1 MLMKRNLH
9 VLLAVLGMNLLVGC
23 VSTNNTTA
31 LLIEPA
37 LPEQKA
43 EINIARLNEI
53 LTTVKLTQEQKARF
67 HYERG
72 VSYDKVGLRLLA
84 RYDFQQALK
93 LEPTLADAYN
103 FLGIYYTQEGN
114 FNNAYEAFDAVLE
127 LAPNYDYAHLN
138 RGISLYYGGRN
149 DLAFTDLKTFYEAN
163 PKDGYRSL
171 WLYIVQREQDADAA
185 SIELKKHRQTLNDD
199 EWSTSIVDYYL
210 GDISEYQLLEH
221 AKLNID
227 IEGVPAEKVY
237 AEHLCEAYFYMA
249 KQAALNGNKAK
260 AAQWLKLTLATEVHY
275 FVEYRYAGIEL
286 INLERE

>member
-1 MLMKRNLH
+1 MKRNLH
-9 VLLAVLGMNLLVGC
+9 VLLAVLGINLLVGC
-23 VSTNNTTA
+23 ASTNNTA
-31 LLIEPA
+31 LLVEPA

-53 LTTVKLTQEQKARF
+53 LTTVKLTPEQKARF

-149 DLAFTDLKTFYEAN
+149 DLALGDLQTFHDAN

-171 WLYIVQREQDADAA
+171 WLYIANREKDDKAA
-185 SIELKKHRQTLNDD
+185 AIELKKHRQTLAND
-199 EWSTSIVDYYL
+199 EWSTAIVDYYL
-210 GDISEYQLLEH
+210 GELSESQLLTR
-221 AKLNID
+221 AKLDID
-227 IEGVPAEKVY
+227 LESAPAEKVY

-249 KQAALNGNKAK
+249 KQAAFVGNNDIAK
-260 AAQWLKLTLATEVHY
+260 EWFRLTLATGVHDY
-275 FVEYRYAGIEL
+275 VEYRYAGIEL
-286 INLERE
+286 VNIEQK